1 MPSKYLNYVLNI
13 LIKAFSLRISRIGF
27 VRALSQCTLG
37 ETFLARF
44 PVSVKSFVT
53 RSANMP
59 KREKDLWYPGQSRS

>member
-13 LIKAFSLRISRIGF
+13 LIRAFFSRISRIGF

-37 ETFLARF
+37 ETFLVRF

-53 RSANMP
+53 CRNARKTSGTQGSLD
-59 KREKDLWYPGQSRS
+59 RGT